1 MINFW
6 RKITL
11 LVGDK
16 DGNGLDLS
24 GFRVSFDVEKTALQ
38 DPNTAKID
46 IYNLSKTTVARIAD
60 GDLKRIVLQA
70 GYESHNAVIFDGN
83 IISTSQ
89 VRNGADTILSIDA
102 GDGQNGYS
110 YALVNETVGAGYS
123 NNDIAKKS
131 FNAMKERGVKNDD
144 LKAVSNETKYPR
156 GRVLFGAARNYSREV
171 SKNSDT
177 QWSVQDGHLV
187 YCKKNSTRDD
197 RKAFIL
203 RADTGMIGSPKKDKD
218 GVTVSC
224 CLNALLRIYDPIR
237 IESEF
242 LTGDFKILS
251 LKHSGD
257 THGNEWST
265 EIKACSLDPST
276 KKTTK
281 K

>member
-46 IYNLSKTTVARIAD
+46 IYNLSKMTVARIAD

-89 VRNGADTILSIDA
+89 VRNGADTILSIEA
-102 GDGQNGYS
+102 GDGQSGYS

-144 LKAVSNETKYPR
+144 LKAVSNETK
-156 GRVLFGAARNYSREV
+156 
-171 SKNSDT
+171 
-177 QWSVQDGHLV
+177 
-187 YCKKNSTRDD
+187 
-197 RKAFIL
+197 
-203 RADTGMIGSPKKDKD
+203 
-218 GVTVSC
+218 
-224 CLNALLRIYDPIR
+224 
-237 IESEF
+237 
-242 LTGDFKILS
+242 
-251 LKHSGD
+251 
-257 THGNEWST
+257 
-265 EIKACSLDPST
+265 
-276 KKTTK
+276 
-281 K
+281 